1 MICPTAKLCDGAQS
15 STSPRD
21 VVMGTI
27 CFEETTSFV
36 GMDDHGRAVLLRIR
50 SGSCHATGLCCTCS
64 SATTYH
70 GFGRNVSLSTLPWKC
85 VVCVTLPFS
94 LLSVVDEGAAAAA
107 TP

>member
-1 MICPTAKLCDGAQS
+1 MIWPTAKACDGAQS
-15 STSPRD
+15 STVLLAGSAITSPFLQRS
-21 VVMGTI
+21 
-27 CFEETTSFV
+27 E
-36 GMDDHGRAVLLRIR
+36 GMDGRGRAVLLRIR
-50 SGSCHATGLCCTCS
+50 SGSCHATSLCCTCS